1 MVEDHFPA
9 LFAETYPLPA
19 AALPNEQIY
28 GDPPLAGVQATG
40 GATAIRAAW
49 RARSPT
55 PPTWRLGER
64 P

>member
-19 AALPNEQIY
+19 AAPPDEQIY
-28 GDPPLAGVQATG
+28 GDRLLPGAQATG
-40 GATAIRAAW
+40 GSTAIRAAW

-55 PPTWRLGER
+55 PPAWRLGER
-64 P
+64 R